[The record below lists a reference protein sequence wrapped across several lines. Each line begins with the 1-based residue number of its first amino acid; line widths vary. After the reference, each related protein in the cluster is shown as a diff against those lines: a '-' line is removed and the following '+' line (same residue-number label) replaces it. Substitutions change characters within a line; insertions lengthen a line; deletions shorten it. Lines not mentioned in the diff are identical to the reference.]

1 MSELQ
6 HDLSVL
12 VSIAK
17 LDSTLTGCRGE
28 LSRLPDQIRAAEKTL
43 ARVETLENTA
53 ITDFEAKVKERRT
66 LETELQDSEVRINKF
81 RGDLMQ
87 AGSNKEYQACQ
98 KEIAN
103 LKDEIDTKE
112 ERLLV
117 LMDELDDH
125 RTEHEAELKKLAEEK
140 KQKTDTINSLRER
153 QAFLGAEIDRL
164 ENEKPAFLREINP
177 KLRNKYERLLANL
190 GSRPAARVEN
200 ESCGG
205 CGVKLPPQLV
215 VEVRDNDQLLICQ
228 ACGRILIHYVD

>member
-1 MSELQ
+1 MSDLK

-17 LDSTLTGCRGE
+17 LDATLTDFRGE
-28 LSRLPDQIRAAEKTL
+28 LSRLPDRIKTAEKSL
-43 ARVETLENTA
+43 ARVETAEKNA
-53 ITDFEAKVKERRT
+53 IADFEAKVKERRS

-103 LKDEIDTKE
+103 LEEEIDTKE

-117 LMDELDDH
+117 LMDELDDR
-125 RTEHEAELKKLAEEK
+125 RTEHEAELRNFAENK
-140 KQKTDTINSLRER
+140 KQKTDEIKSLQDRM
-153 QAFLGAEIDRL
+153 AFLGAEIDRL
-164 ENEKPAFLREINP
+164 DNEKPAYLREINP
-177 KLRNKYERLLANL
+177 KLRTKYERLLANL
-190 GSRPAARVEN
+190 GSQPAARVEN

-215 VEVRDNDQLLICQ
+215 VEVRDNEQLLTCQ
-228 ACGRILIHYVD
+228 GCGRILIHYVD